1 MSIYAIGD
9 LHLSFAPEV
18 EKPMDLFGHAWND
31 HAERLKKNWLEMI
44 KPEDTVILPGDISWG
59 LRLSEAMPDLEWID
73 KLPGRKLI
81 FKGNHDLWWQ
91 SISKLNNL
99 YESIHFV
106 QNKAVEVEGYHICG
120 SRGWISPGHDDFKK
134 ADEKIYNR
142 EQLRLQMSIDDAK
155 AQGAEKIIGVLHYP
169 PTSNPVAGSAFTEI
183 FEKAGVEMVIYRH
196 LQGPDAH
203 RSGMQGKYN
212 GVEYKH
218 VALDYLGCR
227 PLLIKE

>member
-99 YESIHFV
+99 YESIHLV
-106 QNKAVEVEGYHICG
+106 VNKAVELEGYHI
-120 SRGWISPGHDDFKK
+120 
-134 ADEKIYNR
+134 
-142 EQLRLQMSIDDAK
+142 
-155 AQGAEKIIGVLHYP
+155 
-169 PTSNPVAGSAFTEI
+169 
-183 FEKAGVEMVIYRH
+183 
-196 LQGPDAH
+196 
-203 RSGMQGKYN
+203 
-212 GVEYKH
+212 
-218 VALDYLGCR
+218 
-227 PLLIKE
+227 